1 MAKIKEEKEQE
12 KVKLL
17 TPEQVLE
24 NHQNDNPTD
33 HLNSIDGVYYRV
45 STGSL
50 IWDAQT
56 FGLTPGLHRFMG
68 PPESGKT
75 SAALEVCRNFLAG
88 NFYND
93 TSGAAKNP
101 KRRGLYIK
109 AEGRLSE
116 EMMARSGLK
125 FVFKA
130 KEWKD
135 GTIYVVES
143 NIYEYVLNLLRALV
157 KGENAGDTL
166 YCIIIDSTDAMILKA
181 DDAKRIDEESRVA
194 GTPKLTKRFL
204 QSVAMDM
211 AKRGHVCLM
220 LSQYS
225 SSIELDKYADA
236 QNKKPQQGSGGWG
249 AAHFANFAF
258 EFLTTFKNR
267 LILADK
273 NIKTISVKNPIVGKY
288 IGIKFKKSPNE
299 KTGMEFEYPVKHG
312 VTGGS
317 SVWTAREIADMLLMY
332 QCVTGGT
339 MFNVTKRGFDA
350 WKKLGI
356 LDADDVLEKCKW
368 KGEEKFVNWVA
379 EDAARQKLLYGY
391 CLELIK
397 TQQLAVEAT
406 PAGPPA
412 DEF

>member
-1 MAKIKEEKEQE
+1 MAKIKAEKEE
-12 KVKLL
+12 GKVMLL
-17 TPEQVLE
+17 TPEAVLALHEKE
-24 NHQNDNPTD
+24 NPAD
-33 HLNSIDGVYYRV
+33 HLNNIDGVYYRV

-50 IWDAQT
+50 IWDSQT
-56 FGLTPGLHRFMG
+56 LGLTPGLHRFMG

-75 SAALEVCRNFLAG
+75 SAAFEVCRNFLAG

-93 TSGAAKNP
+93 VSNAAKNP
-101 KRRGLYIK
+101 HRRGLYIK
-109 AEGRLSE
+109 AEGKLPE
-116 EMMARSGLK
+116 EMIARTGLK

-130 KEWKD
+130 KDWKD

-157 KGENAGDTL
+157 KGDNAGDTL

-181 DDAKRIDEESRVA
+181 DDAKRIDEEARVA

-267 LILADK
+267 LILLDK
-273 NIKTISVKNPIVGKY
+273 SVKTISSKNPIIGKY
-288 IGIKFKKSPNE
+288 IGLKFKKSPNE
-299 KTGMEFEYPVKHG
+299 KTGMEFEYPVRHG
-312 VTGGS
+312 VIGAS
-317 SVWTAREIADMLLMY
+317 SVWVAREIADMLLMY
-332 QCVTGGT
+332 SCVTGGT
-339 MFNVTKRGFDA
+339 MFNVTKRGFTEWQA
-350 WKKLGI
+350 LGI
-356 LDADDVLEKCKW
+356 LDKDDTLEKCKW
-368 KGEEKFVNWVA
+368 KGEEKFIQWIA
-379 EDAARQKLLYGY
+379 EDKVRQKMLYDY
-391 CLELIK
+391 CLELINN
-397 TQQLAVEAT
+397 QQRAIEPKANCT
-406 PAGPPA
+406 PA